1 MTPELRNTQNDT
13 SSPLDTLR
21 RRDPYRM
28 PPDFIERLTDEVIAR
43 VASEQAMGRH
53 RRFTVRL
60 RLWATAAVSAAAVA
74 LIAINLLPGVQHS
87 ESLTPDQAFERL
99 SASDQEYLLDNY
111 RNDMVMDYAAL

>member
-1 MTPELRNTQNDT
+1 MTPEIRNTQNDT

-53 RRFTVRL
+53 RRFTARL

-87 ESLTPDQAFERL
+87 ESIAIISTILH
-99 SASDQEYLLDNY
+99 
-111 RNDMVMDYAAL
+111 

>member
-13 SSPLDTLR
+13 PTPLDALR

-28 PPDFIERLTDEVIAR
+28 PPDFIERLTDEVIVR
-43 VASEQAMGRH
+43 VASEQAMRRH
-53 RRFTVRL
+53 RQFTARL

-74 LIAINLLPGVQHS
+74 LIAINLIPGVQHS

-111 RNDMVMDYAAL
+111 RSDMVMDYAAL

>member
-1 MTPELRNTQNDT
+1 MTTELRKTQTDIPT
-13 SSPLDTLR
+13 PLDALR

-28 PPDFIERLTDEVIAR
+28 PPDFIERLTDEVVAR
-43 VASEQAMGRH
+43 MAEERTHPRGKSLAS
-53 RRFTVRL
+53 RL

-74 LIAINLLPGVQHS
+74 LIAINLVPGVQPS

-111 RNDMVMDYAAL
+111 RSDMVMDYAAL